1 MDKFEGQAGA
11 LLRGRGIR
19 VVEDERWRQDEA
31 QMGLLLSLL
40 LLRLNERVVAG
51 PRRVG
56 GGSRTR
62 SKYLRRGV
70 TAVTILVPY
79 SYAIYATYELGITG

>member
-1 MDKFEGQAGA
+1 
-11 LLRGRGIR
+11 
-19 VVEDERWRQDEA
+19 
-31 QMGLLLSLL
+31 MGLLLSLL
-40 LLRLNERVVAG
+40 PLPLNERVVAD

-79 SYAIYATYELGITG
+79 SYAIQATYELGTVGATVLACTLNSSVFSVSTGSSVENAKTLILAR